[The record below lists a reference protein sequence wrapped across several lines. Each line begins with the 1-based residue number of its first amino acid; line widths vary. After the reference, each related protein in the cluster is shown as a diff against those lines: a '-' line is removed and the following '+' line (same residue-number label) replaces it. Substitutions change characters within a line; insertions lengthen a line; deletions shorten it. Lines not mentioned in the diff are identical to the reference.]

1 MKRFT
6 AFLFVFLLAVPALA
20 RDARP
25 KLKRLPSGSLKVE
38 RVSNPRETALRLV
51 AQLRQP
57 VQKRG
62 PGAEAVI
69 VNRSARALV
78 IPVAGNVRGQGG
90 THFKSD
96 VTLANWNEAD
106 QRVGILWLPNGNPD
120 GLDAFET
127 TLEGVS
133 IITHEDF
140 VGGLLDF
147 EGLGSLIFRPIDSEG
162 DADLDGAI
170 DAYSRVWT
178 PQPGSAGTVSQ
189 PFAAVEPSYMTDED
203 AGIILGLRQDAQFRT
218 NYGILNLSGDDLTF
232 ELDIFAEAGQDP
244 ATRTVT
250 VPSLSMILTNIPSGD
265 FGPLSIGLSL
275 PNAPAEEYTWLGFAS
290 STDNTTGDGW
300 VSLVANPYDD
310 DRLDETETEQ

>member
-6 AFLFVFLLAVPALA
+6 AFLFVFLLAIPAFA
-20 RDARP
+20 REARP
-25 KLKRLPSGSLKVE
+25 KLKRVPAGTVKVE
-38 RVSNPRETALRLV
+38 RVSNPREKALRLIG
-51 AQLRQP
+51 QLRQP
-57 VQKRG
+57 QQKRG
-62 PGAEAVI
+62 PGTEAVI
-69 VNRSARALV
+69 INRSARALV
-78 IPVAGNVRGQGG
+78 IPTAGNVRGQGG

-106 QRVGILWLPNGNPD
+106 QIVGVMWLPNGNPE
-120 GLDAFET
+120 GLDLFVMM
-127 TLEGVS
+127 LEGQS
-133 IITHEDF
+133 IMTEEDF
-140 VGGLLDF
+140 VGGFLDV
-147 EGLGSLIFRPIDSEG
+147 EGLGSLIFLPL
-162 DADLDGAI
+162 DAASDVDLDAAI

-178 PQPGSAGTVSQ
+178 PQPGSSGTVSQ
-189 PFAAVEPSYMTDED
+189 PFAAVEPSYMTNEE

-250 VPSLSMILTNIPSGD
+250 VPSLSMILTSIPSGD

-275 PNAPAEEYTWLGFAS
+275 PNAPLEEFTWLGFAS

-310 DRLDETETEQ
+310 DRLDEIEEP